1 MENVNR
7 DILLKVYRNRCQ
19 ELQDSL
25 MLQQAQSVE
34 LLSRNEELE
43 KVNSELHIE
52 LENLRVR
59 LSTLENSEN

>member
-25 MLQQAQSVE
+25 VLQQAQSVE
-34 LLSRNEELE
+34 LLGRNEELE
-43 KVNSELHIE
+43 RVNSELHIE

-59 LSTLENSEN
+59 LSTLEDSEN

>member
-1 MENVNR
+1 MESVNK

-43 KVNSELHIE
+43 RVNSELHIE
-52 LENLRVR
+52 LENLQAR
-59 LSTLENSEN
+59 LNTLENSEN

>member
-1 MENVNR
+1 MEGVNR

-25 MLQQAQSVE
+25 VLQQAQSVE
-34 LLSRNEELE
+34 LLSKNEELE

-59 LSTLENSEN
+59 LNALESSEN